1 MYLHI
6 FDPTKTN
13 KQQNYQ
19 VMTIQETIELINILI
34 AEKDPK
40 NNELIAFY
48 QRKVSEA
55 YGNAISK
62 AFK

>member
-1 MYLHI
+1 
-6 FDPTKTN
+6 
-13 KQQNYQ
+13 
-19 VMTIQETIELINILI
+19 MTIQETIELINILL

-40 NNELIAFY
+40 NNDLIAFY

-55 YGNAISK
+55 YSNAISK